1 MTGSCLGITT
11 AEGEGDRNVGLDLCP
26 LGLKLGTD
34 LGCMGLVTAL
44 CVGDDLIE
52 TVWRKF

>member
-1 MTGSCLGITT
+1 MAGSCLGITT

-26 LGLKLGTD
+26 LGLRLGTD